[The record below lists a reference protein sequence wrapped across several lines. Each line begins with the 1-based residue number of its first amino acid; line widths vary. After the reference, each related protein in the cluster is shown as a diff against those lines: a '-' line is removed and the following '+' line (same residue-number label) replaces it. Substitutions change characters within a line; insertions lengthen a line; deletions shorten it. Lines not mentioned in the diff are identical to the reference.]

1 MDRALLLVADLERV
15 PMVLRGHAD
24 AARERLAI
32 PGAIN
37 SPRRIVLTGLGSS
50 RFAALVVAPA
60 FLAAGLEV
68 IVEHAST
75 IQPAP
80 IGPGTLLVPISSSG
94 RTPETVAA
102 AERGGRAGAAVLAIT
117 NQSVSPLAAAADAVL
132 PLRAGD
138 ETSGIASVT
147 YAATVAALCRLAA
160 SLGVR
165 LDAGPLLE
173 DAAANVE
180 SVLASRAAWKGW
192 AADIL
197 GTGAAVH
204 LLADAAALGTAE
216 QAALLF
222 REGPRINADVTDAG
236 DWLHVG
242 LYTALP
248 GYRAVLLSGTQYDDE
263 LVEVIHGRGGKIVT
277 VGTAGPGTAGP
288 GAGPGAGPS
297 AADLRIPVPMAHSR
311 GLQAAFA
318 EPMALALIAAELWAR
333 AHATDR
339 EDPDRLA

>member
-37 SPRRIVLTGLGSS
+37 SSPRRIVLTGLGSS

-60 FLAAGLEV
+60 LLAAGLEV

-94 RTPETVAA
+94 RTLETVAA

-248 GYRAVLLSGTQYDDE
+248 GYRAVLLSGTPYDDE

-277 VGTAGPGTAGP
+277 VGTAGPRTAGP
-288 GAGPGAGPS
+288 GAGPG